1 VLTRGTAREAKALKI
16 DFPVSGKTG
25 TTNGNRDSW
34 FVSYT
39 PDVVCAVWVG
49 YDSGADTGLTGAA
62 GALRINARFLH
73 ALYSQSGP
81 QPVAAPDGIETAVI
95 DPDSGYLATTLC
107 PQTFQEAYLTGT
119 RPGKHAPTIR

>member
-1 VLTRGTAREAKALKI
+1 
-16 DFPVSGKTG
+16 
-25 TTNGNRDSW
+25 
-34 FVSYT
+34 
-39 PDVVCAVWVG
+39 VG

-73 ALYSQSGP
+73 ALYSQSAP
-81 QPVAAPDGIETAVI
+81 PAVAAPDGIETAVI

-119 RPGKHAPTIR
+119 APGETCPDHPVNPVMDVIRKKMRDAGGFLRDLFR